1 MYVPYS
7 INIEGHIRAR
17 VRDIK
22 YFMGRVRDISPF
34 HVLHRLQMSPNA
46 AKVPQGMK
54 TLALGDTNFMVKSH
68 KGQ

>member
-46 AKVPQGMK
+46 AKRPSGYENPSS
-54 TLALGDTNFMVKSH
+54 GGH
-68 KGQ
+68 